1 MARRSGNRGGHQPAR
16 NQETRGTDAGYV
28 DPHLQDDDHAEPPVR
43 TTPQGTQF
51 YAVEHG
57 HEERDVDV
65 PVLIRWF
72 FYVAALSIGAS
83 VVLVFGM
90 QLLAARERATQAPLS
105 ALRQIQVDPP
115 LPRLIPNPTDERGR
129 EGLPQV
135 GPIEYHLAFKQAEN
149 EQLQALG
156 LYDMEAKSMVLPEN
170 AAQAVQSLNGGAAAT
185 AGAAAGDQVQWIM
198 PSDAS
203 GGLGNEDRLR

>member
-1 MARRSGNRGGHQPAR
+1 MARRSGNRGGHQPAQH
-16 NQETRGTDAGYV
+16 QEPRRTDAGYV

-51 YAVEHG
+51 YGVEHG
-57 HEERDVDV
+57 HEDRDVNV
-65 PVLIRWF
+65 PVLVRWF

-83 VVLVFGM
+83 VVLIFGM
-90 QLLAARERATQAPLS
+90 QLLMARERATMAPPS

-115 LPRLIPNPTDERGR
+115 MPRLIPNPTDERGR
-129 EGLPQV
+129 EGLPHV
-135 GPIEYHLAFKQAEN
+135 GPIEYHVAFKQAEN

-156 LYDMEAKSMVLPEN
+156 LYDTESNLMVLPEN
-170 AAQAVQSLNGGAAAT
+170 AAQAVQNLNGGAVSPT
-185 AGAAAGDQVQWIM
+185 GAAAGDQIEWIM